1 MLNLNAMFNTS
12 CDVFD
17 TRVGDNEVNN
27 KSLDADYLL
36 NDLSSSLNAISSQ
49 FSALMSSHNRISDM
63 YSYIRLYGVDRA
75 CVQVYN
81 RDGLLTDL
89 SNGVVPATEDFRESN
104 VSKYTI
110 ACMEGLG
117 EAIIKIF
124 KWCWEKLKAI
134 GKWIGEKV
142 VAAFNW
148 ILSIF
153 KSDKKKEMTIGEAIE
168 ELAKVKGEAKAKM
181 DEIVKRFNA
190 SSSSNKITGVEDM
203 SSSSAPKYTYEE
215 RKGANEIMNN
225 IRDIIGN
232 LNHWVKFSRKQLS
245 ANIKKINTFTT
256 IIDRYGDAVDDDSKF
271 EEAYKRAMSE
281 TAENAYN
288 SDLKGRTGENN
299 NNPQWTSYNTAEDT
313 DGKIKL
319 VPTGTS
325 PNPEYIDIKENMNKL
340 TAKLKNVASNPLRFA
355 DFNELKNSFNQQ
367 RSLRS
372 QFEDIMAEAK
382 SLAEQSQEQLRNV
395 CERGQNV
402 IDKLNKVPYDH
413 FVITHRHATS
423 SDKGTKAWRENM
435 PPEAKEIKNNTRN
448 FAGLEEEIKRI
459 KQNANVVEYIVGAAT
474 RMSKVF
480 KMNMDIYDDT
490 IKGIT
495 RQMKNQQQEDE

>member
-1 MLNLNAMFNTS
+1 MFNTS

-17 TRVGDNEVNN
+17 TREGDNGVNN

-63 YSYIRLYGVDRA
+63 YSYIKLYGVDRA

-104 VSKYTI
+104 ASKYTI

-117 EAIIKIF
+117 EAIVKIF

-148 ILSIF
+148 ILSLF
-153 KSDKKKEMTIGEAIE
+153 KSDKKKEMTMAEAIE

-181 DEIVKRFNA
+181 DEIIKRFNA

-203 SSSSAPKYTYEE
+203 PPAPYTSMEFYEKE
-215 RKGANEIMNN
+215 CASKVMDDLRDVYRGFCSWWKSNKKDLTAN
-225 IRDIIGN
+225 
-232 LNHWVKFSRKQLS
+232 L
-245 ANIKKINTFTT
+245 KKINTFTR
-256 IIDRYGDAVDDDSKF
+256 IIDSYGDAADDDSKF

-281 TAENAYN
+281 TAENHVLSN
-288 SDLKGRTGENN
+288 IKGRTGEDYAENKER
-299 NNPQWTSYNTAEDT
+299 PTWTDAWT
-313 DGKIKL
+313 GK
-319 VPTGTS
+319 TH
-325 PNPEYIDIKENMNKL
+325 PNKDYMDVKENLKAVI
-340 TAKLKNVASNPLRFA
+340 AKLKVIAANPLRFA
-355 DFNELKNSFNQQ
+355 DFNDLKNSFDKQ

-372 QFEDIMAEAK
+372 QFEDITIEAK
-382 SLAEQSQEQLRNV
+382 SFIEQTKTQMEDIVKREHEVAAKLRKVTYDDYVKFGRLDNEVGYSAKRQYLISPEQKEFIKNK
-395 CERGQNV
+395 NA
-402 IDKLNKVPYDH
+402 LNKLQDEMRELHKNVE
-413 FVITHRHATS
+413 FIEGTVRVATGMTKYFS
-423 SDKGTKAWRENM
+423 SNIWNYNKLLNEIATKMGRV
-435 PPEAKEIKNNTRN
+435 KK
-448 FAGLEEEIKRI
+448 
-459 KQNANVVEYIVGAAT
+459 
-474 RMSKVF
+474 
-480 KMNMDIYDDT
+480 
-490 IKGIT
+490 
-495 RQMKNQQQEDE
+495 EDE

>member
-1 MLNLNAMFNTS
+1 MFNTS

-17 TRVGDNEVNN
+17 TRRDNEVNN

-63 YSYIRLYGVDRA
+63 YSYIKLYGVDRA

-89 SNGVVPATEDFRESN
+89 SNGVVPATEDYCESN

-153 KSDKKKEMTIGEAIE
+153 KSEKKKEMTIGEAIE
-168 ELAKVKGEAKAKM
+168 ELSKVKGEAKAKM
-181 DEIVKRFNA
+181 DEIIKRFNA

-203 SSSSAPKYTYEE
+203 KEDDPYTREPQLGPYTSREWYE
-215 RKGANEIMNN
+215 NECASKVMDGL
-225 IRDIIGN
+225 RDIYNSFCFWWKANKKDLASN
-232 LNHWVKFSRKQLS
+232 L
-245 ANIKKINTFTT
+245 KKINTFTR
-256 IIDRYGDAVDDDSKF
+256 IIDSYGDAADDDSKF

-281 TAENAYN
+281 TAENHCLSN
-288 SDLKGRTGENN
+288 LKGRTGEDYAWEKDH
-299 NNPQWTSYNTAEDT
+299 PTWTDAWT
-313 DGKIKL
+313 GK
-319 VPTGTS
+319 TH
-325 PNPEYIDIKENMNKL
+325 PNKYHMDVKENLKAVI
-340 TAKLKNVASNPLRFA
+340 AKLKVIAANPLRFA
-355 DFNELKNSFNQQ
+355 DFNDLKNSFDKQ

-372 QFEDIMAEAK
+372 QFEDITIEAK
-382 SLAEQSQEQLRNV
+382 SFIEQTKTQMEDIVKRESEVAAKLRKVTHDDYVKFGRFDNEVGYSAKRPYLISSEHKEFIKNKQALDNLRAEMSELHKQTEFIEGTIRVATGMTKYFYGNI
-395 CERGQNV
+395 CNY
-402 IDKLNKVPYDH
+402 DKLLNEL
-413 FVITHRHATS
+413 AT
-423 SDKGTKAWRENM
+423 KMG
-435 PPEAKEIKNNTRN
+435 
-448 FAGLEEEIKRI
+448 RI
-459 KQNANVVEYIVGAAT
+459 K
-474 RMSKVF
+474 K
-480 KMNMDIYDDT
+480 
-490 IKGIT
+490 
-495 RQMKNQQQEDE
+495 EDE

>member
-17 TRVGDNEVNN
+17 TRGDDKVNN

-63 YSYIRLYGVDRA
+63 YSYIKLYGVDRA

-148 ILSIF
+148 ILSLLG
-153 KSDKKKEMTIGEAIE
+153 SDKKKEKEVAEAIE
-168 ELAKVKGEAKAKM
+168 ELAKVKGEAKSKI
-181 DEIVKRFNA
+181 DEIIKRSNT
-190 SSSSNKITGVEDM
+190 SSSSNKITGVEDFDPY
-203 SSSSAPKYTYEE
+203 AREPKLDPYTSREWYE
-215 RKGANEIMNN
+215 KKCANAVINEVRHTLDRLVNSVQFQW
-225 IRDIIGN
+225 RN
-232 LNHWVKFSRKQLS
+232 LNAS
-245 ANIKKINTFTT
+245 IKRIDTFTNV
-256 IIDRYGDAVDDDSKF
+256 IDSYGDAADDDSKF

-281 TAENAYN
+281 TGDNYVL
-288 SDLKGRTGENN
+288 SRIKGRTGEDYAENKER
-299 NNPQWTSYNTAEDT
+299 PTWTGAWT
-313 DGKIKL
+313 GK
-319 VPTGTS
+319 TY
-325 PNPEYIDIKENMNKL
+325 PNKDYMDVKENMKTL
-340 TAKLKNVASNPLRFA
+340 AAGLKNIASNPLRFK
-355 DFNELKNSFNQQ
+355 DFNELKNSFDQH

-372 QFEDIMAEAK
+372 QFEDVTAEAK
-382 SLAEQSQEQLRNV
+382 SLAEQSKKQLQDV
-395 CERGQNV
+395 CDRANEVRA
-402 IDKLNKVPYDH
+402 KLNKIPYSD
-413 FVITHRHATS
+413 FVKFGRFEHEYYDSPIYNNKSPEHKEFRANAHKF
-423 SDKGTKAWRENM
+423 DVLQKEVYRIRENCTAV
-435 PPEAKEIKNNTRN
+435 ESIVEVAT
-448 FAGLEEEIKRI
+448 GL
-459 KQNANVVEYIVGAAT
+459 
-474 RMSKVF
+474 SKVF
-480 KMNMDIYDDT
+480 RKNTIIYDDT
-490 IKGIT
+490 VKGIT
-495 RQMKNQQQEDE
+495 RQMKNQQQEAK

>member
-17 TRVGDNEVNN
+17 TREGDNGVNN

-63 YSYIRLYGVDRA
+63 YSYIKLYGVDRA

-153 KSDKKKEMTIGEAIE
+153 KSDKKKEMTMAEAIE

-181 DEIVKRFNA
+181 DEIVRRFNA
-190 SSSSNKITGVEDM
+190 SSSSNKITGIEDI
-203 SSSSAPKYTYEE
+203 SSTSGTTYSSED
-215 RKGANEIMNN
+215 RRGANEVMNR
-225 IRDIIGN
+225 IRQRIGDLNNWVRYARDRLDAN
-232 LNHWVKFSRKQLS
+232 L
-245 ANIKKINTFTT
+245 KKINTFTE
-256 IIDRYGDAVDDDSKF
+256 IIDKYGDAADDDSKF

-281 TAENAYN
+281 EGE
-288 SDLKGRTGENN
+288 KTGNR
-299 NNPQWTSYNTAEDT
+299 
-313 DGKIKL
+313 
-319 VPTGTS
+319 S
-325 PNPEYIDIKENMNKL
+325 PDSIKETIKK
-340 TAKLKNVASNPLRFA
+340 AVIELKAIASNPLRFKY
-355 DFNELKNSFNQQ
+355 FNEIKNSFNQH

-372 QFEDIMAEAK
+372 QFEDVMAEAR
-382 SLAEQSQEQLRNV
+382 SLAEQTRAQMNSV
-395 CERGQNV
+395 CERRQNT
-402 IDKLNKVPYDH
+402 INKINKVPYDH
-413 FVITHRHATS
+413 FVITHRHEAS
-423 SDKGTKAWRENM
+423 CNGTKAWRENM
-435 PPEAKEIKNNTRN
+435 PPEMKELRATTSN
-448 FAGLEEEIKRI
+448 FSGLKQELDYIR
-459 KQNANVVEYIVGAAT
+459 QNADVVESIVRVAT
-474 RMSKVF
+474 GLNTCFRK
-480 KMNMDIYDDT
+480 NMDIYDDT
-490 IKGIT
+490 VKGIT
-495 RQMKNQQQEDE
+495 RQMKNKKDE

>member
-63 YSYIRLYGVDRA
+63 YSYIKLYGVDHA

-117 EAIIKIF
+117 ESIIKIF

-148 ILSIF
+148 ILSLF
-153 KSDKKKEMTIGEAIE
+153 KSDKKKEMTMAEAIE

-190 SSSSNKITGVEDM
+190 SSSSNKITGVEDLKNDEPQLDPYVARSEW
-203 SSSSAPKYTYEE
+203 SSKDKDAHEL
-215 RKGANEIMNN
+215 IVD
-225 IRDIIGN
+225 IRRTIAEVN
-232 LNHWVKFSRKQLS
+232 RSVRFCSRDLKE
-245 ANIKKINTFTT
+245 NIKRIDTFTT
-256 IIDRYGDAVDDDSKF
+256 IIDSYGDAADDDSKF
-271 EEAYKRAMSE
+271 KEAYERAISE
-281 TAENAYN
+281 TENVTQYGHPCQERKDVTEN
-288 SDLKGRTGENN
+288 LK
-299 NNPQWTSYNTAEDT
+299 
-313 DGKIKL
+313 KL
-319 VPTGTS
+319 AAGLK
-325 PNPEYIDIKENMNKL
+325 DI
-340 TAKLKNVASNPLRFA
+340 ASNPLRFK
-355 DFNELKNSFNQQ
+355 DFDEVKNTFNQY

-372 QFEDIMAEAK
+372 QFEDVAAEAK
-382 SLAEQSQEQLRNV
+382 SLAAQSHKQLENACARGNAV
-395 CERGQNV
+395 IKVLNKAPYSNIIRADQYERAHQIQG
-402 IDKLNKVPYDH
+402 IDKLEGLKEEVSRIATNCKAVDSIVKV
-413 FVITHRHATS
+413 AT
-423 SDKGTKAWRENM
+423 
-435 PPEAKEIKNNTRN
+435 
-448 FAGLEEEIKRI
+448 GL
-459 KQNANVVEYIVGAAT
+459 GGW
-474 RMSKVF
+474 F
-480 KMNMDIYDDT
+480 KKSMTIYEDT
-490 IKGIT
+490 VNRIT
-495 RQMKNQQQEDE
+495 RQMKNQQQEENK

>member
-1 MLNLNAMFNTS
+1 MFNTS

-17 TRVGDNEVNN
+17 TREGDNGVNN

-63 YSYIRLYGVDRA
+63 YSYIKLYGVDRA

-153 KSDKKKEMTIGEAIE
+153 KSDKKKEMTMAEAIE

-181 DEIVKRFNA
+181 DEIVRRFNA
-190 SSSSNKITGVEDM
+190 SSSSNKITGIEDI
-203 SSSSAPKYTYEE
+203 SSTSGTTYSSED
-215 RKGANEIMNN
+215 RRGANEVMNR
-225 IRDIIGN
+225 IRQRIGDLNNWVRYARDRLDAN
-232 LNHWVKFSRKQLS
+232 L
-245 ANIKKINTFTT
+245 KKINTFTE
-256 IIDRYGDAVDDDSKF
+256 IIDKY
-271 EEAYKRAMSE
+271 
-281 TAENAYN
+281 
-288 SDLKGRTGENN
+288 
-299 NNPQWTSYNTAEDT
+299 
-313 DGKIKL
+313 
-319 VPTGTS
+319 
-325 PNPEYIDIKENMNKL
+325 MN
-340 TAKLKNVASNPLRFA
+340 R
-355 DFNELKNSFNQQ
+355 
-367 RSLRS
+367 
-372 QFEDIMAEAK
+372 
-382 SLAEQSQEQLRNV
+382 
-395 CERGQNV
+395 
-402 IDKLNKVPYDH
+402 
-413 FVITHRHATS
+413 
-423 SDKGTKAWRENM
+423 
-435 PPEAKEIKNNTRN
+435 
-448 FAGLEEEIKRI
+448 
-459 KQNANVVEYIVGAAT
+459 
-474 RMSKVF
+474 
-480 KMNMDIYDDT
+480 
-490 IKGIT
+490 
-495 RQMKNQQQEDE
+495 